1 MRELDMSRNKD
12 IYSRSQSQKSS
23 GSYCCILLVT
33 MAVDELYS
41 DQQPLLSNGGHDNE
55 YKIKETRIFLSL
67 AKWVLKFTM
76 WVVFVAWVALFFL
89 VPTDFGTGLYDVW
102 VSATS
107 GTLFG
112 ETGSV
117 LLLYSGPIIII
128 AFLAVPYLL
137 VSGEEQQKEQLQEKR
152 PPRYRLWTFP
162 VLVDG
167 PFGVVSAAELIGIV
181 LFVMFVLWAVY
192 AYTVEN
198 FEILPSYGDL
208 TLEEKRLFM
217 LQMSAYTFGLIAL
230 SCLAFLFL
238 PIARGSILLRLVD
251 IPFEHAT
258 RYHVWLGNLT
268 MFLLTLHGLC
278 YMILWAIRGII
289 PSEIIEWKSDGGA
302 NLAGVICYVFGL
314 LIWVTTLPPVRKR
327 YFELF
332 FYTHQLY
339 VLFVIFLALHIGDT
353 NFSKVFGGIFLFMLD
368 RFLRFCQSRTT
379 VNIVSMKSLPCG
391 TVKLVLSKP
400 GNLRYNALSFI
411 FLRVREISWLQWH
424 PFSVS
429 SSPLDGKHHLSVLIK
444 AFGDWTSIL
453 SRKVS
458 NITEDSQI
466 ELPLLPRGQIMASV
480 EGPYG
485 HESPYHLMY
494 EKLVLVAGGSG
505 ISPFLAI
512 LSDILHRTKD
522 KKTCVPRNVLLVWA
536 VKRSNELSLFSS
548 TGVESICSFFSDKL
562 NIEVQMY
569 VTRESEPS
577 LEEGNIYKATSSSVF
592 SMGGGISALVGTGN
606 KIWVGCYVIIS
617 TIGFVI
623 SLSLL
628 DICYINPFSISYW
641 WYKGLLFVACM
652 VVSVLIYGGIVVGLW
667 HLWDKRTLVRE
678 ESQEDGVK
686 TDMMRRNEVFTEK
699 NLYQETLASS
709 YPVRYGCR
717 PDFKE
722 IFGSVSAR
730 WGSVDVGVV
739 VCGPQTLLSSV
750 AKECRSQNLERRN
763 YDPIFHF
770 NSHSFYL

>member
-1 MRELDMSRNKD
+1 MGSQIHYVGRVRCMGCSLF
-12 IYSRSQSQKSS
+12 SRSHR
-23 GSYCCILLVT
+23 LR
-33 MAVDELYS
+33 DR
-41 DQQPLLSNGGHDNE
+41 PLRCLGQCYQWN
-55 YKIKETRIFLSL
+55 
-67 AKWVLKFTM
+67 
-76 WVVFVAWVALFFL
+76 
-89 VPTDFGTGLYDVW
+89 
-102 VSATS
+102 
-107 GTLFG
+107 
-112 ETGSV
+112 SV
-117 LLLYSGPIIII
+117 RGDR
-128 AFLAVPYLL
+128 
-137 VSGEEQQKEQLQEKR
+137 KR
-152 PPRYRLWTFP
+152 PPRFRLWTFP

-192 AYTVEN
+192 AYTVVN

-208 TLEEKRLFM
+208 TLQEKRLFM

-238 PIARGSILLRLVD
+238 PIVRGSILLRPVD

-268 MFLLTLHGLC
+268 MFLLTLHGLF

-289 PSEIIEWKSDGGA
+289 RSEIIEWKSDGGA

-368 RFLRFCQSRTT
+368 RFLRFCQSRMT

-400 GNLRYNALSFI
+400 GNLGYNALSFI

-429 SSPLDGKHHLSVLIK
+429 SSPLDGKYHLSVLVK
-444 AFGDWTSIL
+444 AFGDWTSML

-466 ELPLLPRGQIMASV
+466 ELPLLTPGQIMASV

-512 LSDILHRTKD
+512 SSDILHRTKD

-577 LEEGNIYKATSSSVF
+577 LEEGNIHKATSSPVF
-592 SMGGGISALVGTGN
+592 SIGGGISALVGTGN

-623 SLSLL
+623 SLT
-628 DICYINPFSISYW
+628 
-641 WYKGLLFVACM
+641 CM
-652 VVSVLIYGGIVVGLW
+652 VVSVFIYGGFVVGLW
-667 HLWDKRTLVRE
+667 HLWEKRTLAME

-686 TDMMRRNEVFTEK
+686 TDMMQRNEVFTEK

-709 YPVRYGCR
+709 YAVRYGCR
-717 PDFKE
+717 PDFKGM
-722 IFGSVSAR
+722 F
-730 WGSVDVGVV
+730 
-739 VCGPQTLLSSV
+739 
-750 AKECRSQNLERRN
+750 
-763 YDPIFHF
+763 PIF
-770 NSHSFYL
+770 YGRR

>member
-1 MRELDMSRNKD
+1 
-12 IYSRSQSQKSS
+12 
-23 GSYCCILLVT
+23 
-33 MAVDELYS
+33 MAVGELYS

-102 VSATS
+102 VSVTS

-117 LLLYSGPIIII
+117 LLLYSGPIVII
-128 AFLAVPYLL
+128 AFL
-137 VSGEEQQKEQLQEKR
+137 QQKEQLQEKR
-152 PPRYRLWTFP
+152 PPRFRLWTFP

-192 AYTVEN
+192 AYTVVN

-208 TLEEKRLFM
+208 TLQEKRLFM
-217 LQMSAYTFGLIAL
+217 LQMLAYTFGLIAL

-258 RYHVWLGNLT
+258 RYH
-268 MFLLTLHGLC
+268 
-278 YMILWAIRGII
+278 
-289 PSEIIEWKSDGGA
+289 IIEWKSDGGA
-302 NLAGVICYVFGL
+302 NLAGVIYYVFGL

-353 NFSKVFGGIFLFMLD
+353 NFSK
-368 RFLRFCQSRTT
+368 FCQSRMT

-400 GNLRYNALSFI
+400 GNLWYNALSFI

-429 SSPLDGKHHLSVLIK
+429 SSPLDGKYHLSVLVK
-444 AFGDWTSIL
+444 AFGDWTSML
-453 SRKVS
+453 SRK
-458 NITEDSQI
+458 
-466 ELPLLPRGQIMASV
+466 LPLLTPGQIMASV

-536 VKRSNELSLFSS
+536 VKRSNELSLFS
-548 TGVESICSFFSDKL
+548 L
-562 NIEVQMY
+562 
-569 VTRESEPS
+569 
-577 LEEGNIYKATSSSVF
+577 LEEGNIHKATSSPVF
-592 SMGGGISALVGTGN
+592 SIGGGISALVGTGN

-652 VVSVLIYGGIVVGLW
+652 VVSVFIYGGFVVGLW
-667 HLWDKRTLVRE
+667 HLWEKRTLAME

-686 TDMMRRNEVFTEK
+686 TDMMQPNEVFTEK

-709 YPVRYGCR
+709 YAVRYGCR
-717 PDFKE
+717 PDFKGQ
-722 IFGSVSAR
+722 I
-730 WGSVDVGVV
+730 
-739 VCGPQTLLSSV
+739 SSRV
-750 AKECRSQNLERRN
+750 A
-763 YDPIFHF
+763 P
-770 NSHSFYL
+770 

>member
-1 MRELDMSRNKD
+1 MRELDMFRNKA
-12 IYSRSQSQKSS
+12 IYILAPSNRRAGVLIAVYCWSPWPWVSYTLINNLFFPTEVMITSTRSRKHAYSYHWPNGFSNSLC
-23 GSYCCILLVT
+23 GSCSLHG
-33 MAVDELYS
+33 
-41 DQQPLLSNGGHDNE
+41 LLS
-55 YKIKETRIFLSL
+55 
-67 AKWVLKFTM
+67 
-76 WVVFVAWVALFFL
+76 FFSF
-89 VPTDFGTGLYDVW
+89 PQ
-102 VSATS
+102 TS
-107 GTLFG
+107 GPASTMS
-112 ETGSV
+112 GSV
-117 LLLYSGPIIII
+117 LPVELCSGR
-128 AFLAVPYLL
+128 
-137 VSGEEQQKEQLQEKR
+137 Q
-152 PPRYRLWTFP
+152 
-162 VLVDG
+162 
-167 PFGVVSAAELIGIV
+167 
-181 LFVMFVLWAVY
+181 
-192 AYTVEN
+192 
-198 FEILPSYGDL
+198 
-208 TLEEKRLFM
+208 
-217 LQMSAYTFGLIAL
+217 
-230 SCLAFLFL
+230 
-238 PIARGSILLRLVD
+238 
-251 IPFEHAT
+251 
-258 RYHVWLGNLT
+258 
-268 MFLLTLHGLC
+268 
-278 YMILWAIRGII
+278 
-289 PSEIIEWKSDGGA
+289 IIEWKSDGGA

-368 RFLRFCQSRTT
+368 RFLRFCQSRMT

-400 GNLRYNALSFI
+400 GNLGYNALSFI

-429 SSPLDGKHHLSVLIK
+429 SSPLDGKYHLSVLVK
-444 AFGDWTSIL
+444 AFGDWTSML

-466 ELPLLPRGQIMASV
+466 ELPLLTPGQIMASV

-512 LSDILHRTKD
+512 SSDILHRTKD

-577 LEEGNIYKATSSSVF
+577 LEEGNIHKATSSPVF
-592 SMGGGISALVGTGN
+592 SIGGGISALVGTGN

-623 SLSLL
+623 SLT
-628 DICYINPFSISYW
+628 
-641 WYKGLLFVACM
+641 CM
-652 VVSVLIYGGIVVGLW
+652 VVSVFIYGGFVVGLW
-667 HLWDKRTLVRE
+667 HLWEKRTLAME

-686 TDMMRRNEVFTEK
+686 TDMMQRNEVFTEK

-709 YPVRYGCR
+709 YAVRYGCR
-717 PDFKE
+717 PDFKGM
-722 IFGSVSAR
+722 F
-730 WGSVDVGVV
+730 
-739 VCGPQTLLSSV
+739 
-750 AKECRSQNLERRN
+750 
-763 YDPIFHF
+763 PIF
-770 NSHSFYL
+770 YGRR